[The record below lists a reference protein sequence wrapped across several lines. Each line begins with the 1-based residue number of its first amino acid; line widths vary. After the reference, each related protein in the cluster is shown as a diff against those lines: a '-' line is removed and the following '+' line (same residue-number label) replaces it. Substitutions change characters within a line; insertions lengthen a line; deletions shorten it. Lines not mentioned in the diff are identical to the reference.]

1 MKNTRKVSPTIE
13 NRKAKHTY
21 EIIES
26 LECGLSLRGNE
37 VKSLRSGM
45 ANIGE
50 SWISF
55 ENGEMILRNA
65 HITKWDT
72 SNTFDVNERRDR
84 ILLAHKSEIKKLSQS
99 VKEKGLTVVPL
110 KIYFSDNGKV
120 KVLVGLC
127 RGLHV
132 YDIRA
137 KEAKATA
144 QREIAR
150 HLSGS
155 N

>member
-1 MKNTRKVSPTIE
+1 MNKNNKTSLIIE
-13 NRKAKHTY
+13 NRKARHTY
-21 EIIES
+21 EVLET

-55 ENGEMILRNA
+55 ENGEMVLRNA

-72 SNTFDVNERRDR
+72 SNAFDVSEKRDR
-84 ILLAHKSEIKKLSQS
+84 SLLAHKSEIRKLSQA

-110 KIYFSDNGKV
+110 KIYFSDNGKA

-127 RGLHV
+127 RGLHT

-137 KEAKATA
+137 KEAKASA
-144 QREIAR
+144 QKEIAR
-150 HLSGS
+150 HLSFS

>member
-1 MKNTRKVSPTIE
+1 MRNIHKMSPTVE
-13 NRKAKHTY
+13 NRKARHTY
-21 EIIES
+21 EVLES

-50 SWISF
+50 SWVCF

-72 SNTFDVNERRDR
+72 SNTFDVSERRDR
-84 ILLAHKSEIKKLSQS
+84 ILLAHKSEIRKLSQS

-110 KIYFSDNGKV
+110 KLYFSDTGKA

-127 RGLHV
+127 RGLHT

-137 KEAKATA
+137 KEAKETA
-144 QREIAR
+144 QREIKR
-150 HLSGS
+150 Y
-155 N
+155 